1 MPRPDELFPADRTIE
16 TVRIVAAP
24 PAVVWRAWTDPQHLA
39 KWYGPSGFTTTTQ
52 SHDLRVGGQWRFT
65 MHGPDG
71 RDYANVVT
79 FLELRAPER
88 IVYRHGGAVEGEP
101 VLFTTTVTIEPL
113 PDAPERTKVTLR
125 AVFPDANARA
135 HVIRTVD
142 AAEGGKQTLARLAA
156 LAEAL
161 ATGSGS
167 AGAAGSEPFRLNRV
181 VRAPLE
187 LVWKVWT
194 EREHLTRWFGP
205 KGCTLSVEEF
215 ELRPGGRVL
224 YTMHWKGAGAMRG
237 KWTMREVQ
245 APSRLVFVTSFA
257 DANGAT
263 VRAPFADPWP
273 LEMLSVVT
281 FAPHAGVGQGTVV
294 TLVTTALGASPAEQR
309 VFDDGHASMTG
320 GWGGTFEQLE
330 SYLATVAR

>member
-1 MPRPDELFPADRTIE
+1 MQRPDDSFPADRTIE
-16 TVRIVAAP
+16 TIRIVDAP
-24 PAVVWRAWTDPQHLA
+24 RATVWKVWTDPRHLSQ
-39 KWYGPSGFTTTTQ
+39 WYGPAGFTTTTQ

-65 MHGPDG
+65 MRGPDG

-79 FLELRAPER
+79 FVALQPPER
-88 IVYRHGGAVEGEP
+88 LVYQHGGAVEGEP
-101 VLFTTTVTIEPL
+101 VMFTTTVSIEPL
-113 PDAPERTKVTLR
+113 PDAPQRTKVTLR
-125 AVFPDANARA
+125 AVFPDAKARE
-135 HVIRTVD
+135 HVIRTVN

-156 LAEAL
+156 LAESL
-161 ATGSGS
+161 A
-167 AGAAGSEPFRLNRV
+167 AAAAPGNSEPFRITRV
-181 VRAPLE
+181 VRAPRE

-205 KGCTLSVEEF
+205 KGCDLTVEQF
-215 ELRPGGRVL
+215 DLRPGGRVL

-245 APSRLVFVTSFA
+245 APERLVFVTSFA
-257 DANGAT
+257 DANGET
-263 VRAPFADPWP
+263 VRAPFADQWP

-281 FAPHAGVGQGTVV
+281 FAPHAGVGQGTVI
-294 TLVTTALGASPAEQR
+294 TLQTTALLATAAEQK

-330 SYLATVAR
+330 AYLATLA